1 MNNFRVIV
9 IFCISVLL
17 FIPASLL
24 FASEI
29 IFREDFSNN
38 DNNWPIEDDEYGKTS
53 IVNGTYVFEYKM
65 DDGGYRVYYPVY
77 IDTGIDFEIET
88 TLYQISGHD
97 DRGYGLK

>member
-17 FIPASLL
+17 FIPVSLL

-53 IVNGTYVFEYKM
+53 IVNLFICICDTFSGKINV
-65 DDGGYRVYYPVY
+65 GSIPR
-77 IDTGIDFEIET
+77 IDRAFNSAD
-88 TLYQISGHD
+88 
-97 DRGYGLK
+97 